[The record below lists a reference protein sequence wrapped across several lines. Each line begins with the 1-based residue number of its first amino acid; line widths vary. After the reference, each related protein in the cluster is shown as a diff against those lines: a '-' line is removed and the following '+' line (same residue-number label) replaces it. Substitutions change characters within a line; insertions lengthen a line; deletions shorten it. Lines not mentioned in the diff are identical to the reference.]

1 MCINNNN
8 AVINNN
14 NNNNNNNNGQLEDLI
29 SCRHVSSKT
38 FVSPGPVTVTTLIE
52 LQRLLPVQSSFNG
65 AAHTSNKCDIST
77 NFDHHQENI

>member
-14 NNNNNNNNGQLEDLI
+14 NNNGQLEDLMLLW
-29 SCRHVSSKT
+29 HVSSKM
-38 FVSPGPVTVTTLIE
+38 FVSPGLVTVTTLIE
-52 LQRLLPVQSSFNG
+52 LQHLLSVQSSVNG
-65 AAHTSNKCDIST
+65 VVHTNNKCDIFT